1 MATKISET
9 ITIMK
14 LFSYRNFIIL
24 FTTLPV
30 TLLITILIFLNELPD
45 FSSLQK
51 YKPNVLTRVH
61 SSDGTLVKEFSREYR
76 IFVPIEDIPIQ
87 LKQAFISAED
97 KNFYKHFGI
106 DVIGILKA
114 SIRNIS
120 NYLNER
126 RPQGASTITQQVAKN
141 FLLNDELSLR
151 RKIKEALLAI
161 KIEQVLKK
169 NRILEL
175 YLNQIYLGS
184 GTYGVAAASNRYFK
198 KSLSELSIEEMAF
211 LAALPKAPSRYHPK
225 RNYEKA
231 FDRRNY
237 VLKRMFAND
246 FLDEHELQTL
256 LNKPLITELGI
267 KKEYYSSEFFIE
279 EIRKKIINIFDE
291 ETLYHGGLSVRTSLD
306 TRTQSLADSALKN
319 GLKNYDKR
327 HGFKGPLNKL
337 KNLDLKLI
345 KQKIKIPNSFFLARV
360 KLIND
365 NKAIIEVLINDELEE
380 GILSDY
386 KWARKYINDDYV
398 GPKIINVEDI
408 IEKDD
413 IIFVSNNSNGTFSLE
428 QIPEVNGAI
437 IVMDPFSGRVL
448 AMSGGFDFNLSNFN
462 RALQAKRQPGS
473 AFKPF
478 VYMSALENGLQ
489 PNSLI
494 LDAPFVID
502 QGGDL
507 GKWKPEN
514 YGKKF
519 YGPTPLRIG
528 IENSRNLMTIRI
540 AQYLGM
546 DKVSEIADRTGILND
561 MPKVLSMSLGAGE
574 TSLIKLTSAYAS
586 FVNGGKYLNPNIID
600 RIQDRR
606 GKNIYLADFGS
617 CENCRKPFIQD
628 DPRPILETNQRSI
641 FSPVNSYQMVS
652 ILKGAVD
659 RGTGKKTKIENIEI
673 AGKTGTTN
681 NNSDAWFIGFSS
693 EIIVGIY
700 VGFDSPKSLGKRET
714 GSSVALPI
722 FKDFMTGYYE
732 DDAPLPFIIPSG
744 IELVQINHQTG
755 QLSSGINDPKSIYE
769 AFSKSDNLVNNFET
783 LTGADGFKIIQVEE
797 DLSDDYVLY

>member
-1 MATKISET
+1 
-9 ITIMK
+9 MK
-14 LFSYRNFIIL
+14 LFSYRNFVIL
-24 FTTLPV
+24 FTVLPI
-30 TLLITILIFLNELPD
+30 TALITVLIFLNELPE
-45 FSSLQK
+45 FSSLK
-51 YKPNVLTRVH
+51 TYKPNVLTRVH

-76 IFVPIEDIPIQ
+76 IFIPIEDIPIQ

-97 KNFYKHFGI
+97 KNFYNHFGI
-106 DVIGILKA
+106 DGIGILKA

-161 KIEQVLKK
+161 KIEQVLEKD
-169 NRILEL
+169 RILEL

-198 KSLSELSIEEMAF
+198 KSLSELSIDEMAF

-246 FLDEHELQTL
+246 FLNKDQLETL
-256 LNKPLITELGI
+256 LKKPLITELG
-267 KKEYYSSEFFIE
+267 KKKQYYSSKFFIE

-306 TRTQSLADSALKN
+306 TRTQSLADNALKN

-327 HGFKGPLNKL
+327 HGFKGPLNKF
-337 KNLDLKLI
+337 KNIDLKLI
-345 KQKIKIPNSFFLARV
+345 KQKIKIPDSFLLARV
-360 KLIND
+360 KFIND
-365 NKAIIEVLINDELEE
+365 NKATIEVLINDDLKE
-380 GILSDY
+380 GYLSDF
-386 KWARKYINDDYV
+386 KWARKYINDNYV
-398 GPKIINVEDI
+398 GPKIDNVDDI
-408 IEKDD
+408 VEKDD
-413 IIFVSNNSNGTFSLE
+413 VILVSNNFNGTFSLE

-437 IVMDPFSGRVL
+437 VVMDPFSGRIL
-448 AMSGGFDFNLSNFN
+448 AMSGGFDFKLSNFN
-462 RALQAKRQPGS
+462 RALQANRQPGS

-546 DKVSEIADRTGILND
+546 DKVSEMANRTGILND

-586 FVNGGKYLNPNIID
+586 FVNGGKHVYPNIID

-606 GKNIYLADFGS
+606 GNNIYLADFGI
-617 CENCRKPFIQD
+617 CENCTNPFIQE
-628 DPRPILETNQRSI
+628 DPRPKLKTSQTSI

-673 AGKTGTTN
+673 GGKTGTTN
-681 NNSDAWFIGFSS
+681 NNTDAWFIGFTS

-722 FKDFMTGYYE
+722 FKEFMTGYYE
-732 DDAPLPFIIPSG
+732 DDTPLPFVIPSG

-783 LTGADGFKIIQVEE
+783 LTGADGFQIIQVEE

>member
-1 MATKISET
+1 MNKF
-9 ITIMK
+9 K
-14 LFSYRNFIIL
+14 
-24 FTTLPV
+24 
-30 TLLITILIFLNELPD
+30 
-45 FSSLQK
+45 
-51 YKPNVLTRVH
+51 NV
-61 SSDGTLVKEFSREYR
+61 
-76 IFVPIEDIPIQ
+76 
-87 LKQAFISAED
+87 
-97 KNFYKHFGI
+97 
-106 DVIGILKA
+106 
-114 SIRNIS
+114 
-120 NYLNER
+120 
-126 RPQGASTITQQVAKN
+126 
-141 FLLNDELSLR
+141 
-151 RKIKEALLAI
+151 
-161 KIEQVLKK
+161 
-169 NRILEL
+169 
-175 YLNQIYLGS
+175 
-184 GTYGVAAASNRYFK
+184 
-198 KSLSELSIEEMAF
+198 
-211 LAALPKAPSRYHPK
+211 
-225 RNYEKA
+225 
-231 FDRRNY
+231 
-237 VLKRMFAND
+237 
-246 FLDEHELQTL
+246 
-256 LNKPLITELGI
+256 
-267 KKEYYSSEFFIE
+267 
-279 EIRKKIINIFDE
+279 
-291 ETLYHGGLSVRTSLD
+291 
-306 TRTQSLADSALKN
+306 
-319 GLKNYDKR
+319 
-327 HGFKGPLNKL
+327 
-337 KNLDLKLI
+337 DLKLI
-345 KQKIKIPNSFFLARV
+345 KQKIKIPDSFLLARV
-360 KLIND
+360 KFIND
-365 NKAIIEVLINDELEE
+365 NKAIIEVLINDDLEE
-380 GILSDY
+380 GNLSDFT
-386 KWARKYINDDYV
+386 WARKYINDNYV
-398 GPKIINVEDI
+398 GPKIDNIDDI
-408 IEKDD
+408 VKKDD
-413 IIFVSNNSNGTFSLE
+413 IIFVSNNFNGTFSLE

-437 IVMDPFSGRVL
+437 VVMDPFSGRVF
-448 AMSGGFDFNLSNFN
+448 AMSGGFDFKLSNFN

-546 DKVSEIADRTGILND
+546 DKVSEMANRTGILND
-561 MPKVLSMSLGAGE
+561 MPNVLSMSLGAGE

-586 FVNGGKYLNPNIID
+586 FVNGGKYVYPNIID

-606 GKNIYLADFGS
+606 GNNIYLADFGT
-617 CENCRKPFIQD
+617 CENCTDPFIEE
-628 DPRPILETNQRSI
+628 DPRPKLETNQTSI

-673 AGKTGTTN
+673 GGKTGTTN
-681 NNSDAWFIGFSS
+681 NNTDAWFIGFTS

-722 FKDFMTGYYE
+722 FKEFMTGYYE
-732 DDAPLPFIIPSG
+732 DDTPLPFVIPSG

-783 LTGADGFKIIQVEE
+783 LTGADGFQIIQVEE

>member
-1 MATKISET
+1 
-9 ITIMK
+9 
-14 LFSYRNFIIL
+14 
-24 FTTLPV
+24 
-30 TLLITILIFLNELPD
+30 
-45 FSSLQK
+45 
-51 YKPNVLTRVH
+51 
-61 SSDGTLVKEFSREYR
+61 
-76 IFVPIEDIPIQ
+76 
-87 LKQAFISAED
+87 
-97 KNFYKHFGI
+97 
-106 DVIGILKA
+106 
-114 SIRNIS
+114 
-120 NYLNER
+120 
-126 RPQGASTITQQVAKN
+126 
-141 FLLNDELSLR
+141 
-151 RKIKEALLAI
+151 
-161 KIEQVLKK
+161 
-169 NRILEL
+169 
-175 YLNQIYLGS
+175 
-184 GTYGVAAASNRYFK
+184 K

-246 FLDEHELQTL
+246 FLDENELQTL
-256 LNKPLITELGI
+256 LKKPLITELGI

-769 AFSKSDNLVNNFET
+769 AFSKSD
-783 LTGADGFKIIQVEE
+783 
-797 DLSDDYVLY
+797 

>member
-1 MATKISET
+1 
-9 ITIMK
+9 MK
-14 LFSYRNFIIL
+14 LFSYRNLIIS
-24 FTTLPV
+24 FTALPIAV
-30 TLLITILIFLNELPD
+30 LITVLIFLNELPD
-45 FSSLQK
+45 FSSLK
-51 YKPNVLTRVH
+51 TYKPNVLTRVH

-76 IFVPIEDIPIQ
+76 IFIPIEDIPVQ

-97 KNFYKHFGI
+97 KNFYNHFGI
-106 DVIGILKA
+106 DGIGILKA

-161 KIEQVLKK
+161 KIEQVLEKD
-169 NRILEL
+169 RILEL

-198 KSLSELSIEEMAF
+198 KSLGELSIDEMAF

-225 RNYEKA
+225 KNYEKA

-237 VLKRMFAND
+237 VLKRMFVNG
-246 FLDEHELQTL
+246 FLDKYQLETL
-256 LNKPLITELGI
+256 LEKPLITELGT
-267 KKEYYSSEFFIE
+267 KKEYYSSKFFIE

-306 TRTQSLADSALKN
+306 TRTQSLADNALKN

-327 HGFKGPLNKL
+327 HGFKGPLNKS
-337 KNLDLKLI
+337 KSKDLKLI
-345 KQKIKIPNSFFLARV
+345 KQKIKIPDSFLLARV
-360 KLIND
+360 KLINE
-365 NKAIIEVLINDELEE
+365 NKATIEVLINDDLEE
-380 GILSDY
+380 GYLSDF
-386 KWARKYINDDYV
+386 KWARKYINDNYV
-398 GPKIINVEDI
+398 GPKIDNIDDI
-408 IEKDD
+408 IKKDD
-413 IIFVSNNSNGTFSLE
+413 IILVSNNFNGTFSLE

-437 IVMDPFSGRVL
+437 VVMDPFSGRIL
-448 AMSGGFDFNLSNFN
+448 AMSGGFDFKLSNFN
-462 RALQAKRQPGS
+462 RVFQAKRQPGS

-478 VYMSALENGLQ
+478 VYISALENGLQ

-514 YGKKF
+514 YGKQF

-546 DKVSEIADRTGILND
+546 DKVSEIAERTGILTD

-586 FVNGGKYLNPNIID
+586 FVNGGKYVNPNIID

-606 GKNIYLADFGS
+606 GKNIYLADFGN
-617 CENCRKPFIQD
+617 CENCSNPFIQEE
-628 DPRPILETNQRSI
+628 PRPKLETNQASI

-659 RGTGKKTKIENIEI
+659 RGTGKRTKIENIEI
-673 AGKTGTTN
+673 GGKTGTTN
-681 NNSDAWFIGFSS
+681 NNTDAWFIGFTS

-722 FKDFMTGYYE
+722 FKEFITGYYE
-732 DDAPLPFIIPSG
+732 DDAPLPFVIPSG
-744 IELVQINHQTG
+744 IELVKINHQTG
-755 QLSSGINDPKSIYE
+755 QLSSGINDNKSIYE

-783 LTGADGFKIIQVEE
+783 LLGAEGFQIIQVEE

>member
-1 MATKISET
+1 
-9 ITIMK
+9 MK

-24 FTTLPV
+24 FTALPI
-30 TLLITILIFLNELPD
+30 TALITVLIFLNELPE
-45 FSSLQK
+45 FSSLK
-51 YKPNVLTRVH
+51 TYKPNVLTRVH

-76 IFVPIEDIPIQ
+76 IFIPIEDVPIQ

-97 KNFYKHFGI
+97 KNFYNHFGI
-106 DVIGILKA
+106 DGIGILKA

-161 KIEQVLKK
+161 KIEQVLEKD
-169 NRILEL
+169 RILEL

-198 KSLSELSIEEMAF
+198 KSLSELSIDEMAF

-246 FLDEHELQTL
+246 FLNKDQLETL
-256 LNKPLITELGI
+256 IKKPLITELGT
-267 KKEYYSSEFFIE
+267 KKEYYSSKFFIE

-306 TRTQSLADSALKN
+306 TRTQSLADNALKN

-327 HGFKGPLNKL
+327 HGFKGPLNKF
-337 KNLDLKLI
+337 KNVDLKLI
-345 KQKIKIPNSFFLARV
+345 KQKIKIPDSFLLARV
-360 KLIND
+360 KFIDN
-365 NKAIIEVLINDELEE
+365 NKATIEVLIDDDVEE
-380 GILSDY
+380 GNLSDF
-386 KWARKYINDDYV
+386 KWARKYINDNYV
-398 GPKIINVEDI
+398 GPKIDNVDDVV
-408 IEKDD
+408 EKDD
-413 IIFVSNNSNGTFSLE
+413 IILVSNNFNGTFSLE

-437 IVMDPFSGRVL
+437 VVMDPFSGRIL
-448 AMSGGFDFNLSNFN
+448 AMSGGFDFKLSNFN

-546 DKVSEIADRTGILND
+546 DKVSEMANRTGILND

-586 FVNGGKYLNPNIID
+586 FVNGGKYVYPNIID

-606 GKNIYLADFGS
+606 GNNIYLADFGI
-617 CENCRKPFIQD
+617 CKNCTNPFIQE
-628 DPRPILETNQRSI
+628 DPRPKLETNQTSI

-673 AGKTGTTN
+673 GGKTGTTN
-681 NNSDAWFIGFSS
+681 NNTDAWFIGFTS

-722 FKDFMTGYYE
+722 FKEFMAGYYE
-732 DDAPLPFIIPSG
+732 DDAPLPFVIPSG
-744 IELVQINHQTG
+744 IELVQINYQTG

-783 LTGADGFKIIQVEE
+783 LTGADGFQIIQVEE

>member
-106 DVIGILKA
+106 DGIGILKA

-256 LNKPLITELGI
+256 LKKPLITELGI

-337 KNLDLKLI
+337 KNIDLKLI

-398 GPKIINVEDI
+398 GPKIIYVEDI

>member
-1 MATKISET
+1 
-9 ITIMK
+9 MK

-169 NRILEL
+169 DRILEL

-246 FLDEHELQTL
+246 FLDENELQTL
-256 LNKPLITELGI
+256 LKKPLITELGI

>member
-1 MATKISET
+1 MR
-9 ITIMK
+9 

-106 DVIGILKA
+106 DGIGILKA

-169 NRILEL
+169 DRILEL

-256 LNKPLITELGI
+256 LKKPLITELGI
-267 KKEYYSSEFFIE
+267 KKDYYSSEFFIE

-398 GPKIINVEDI
+398 GPKIINIEDI

-755 QLSSGINDPKSIYE
+755 QLSSGTNDPKSIYE

>member
-246 FLDEHELQTL
+246 FLDENELQTL
-256 LNKPLITELGI
+256 LKKPLITELGI

-546 DKVSEIADRTGILND
+546 DKVSEIAERTGILND

>member
-1 MATKISET
+1 
-9 ITIMK
+9 MK

-24 FTTLPV
+24 FTALPV
-30 TLLITILIFLNELPD
+30 TLIITILIFLNELPD

-106 DVIGILKA
+106 DGIGILKA

-169 NRILEL
+169 DRILEL

-198 KSLSELSIEEMAF
+198 KSLSELSIEQMAF

-246 FLDEHELQTL
+246 FLDKYELQTL
-256 LNKPLITELGI
+256 LKKPLITELGI
-267 KKEYYSSEFFIE
+267 KKEYYSSEFFLE

-337 KNLDLKLI
+337 KNIDLNLI
-345 KQKIKIPNSFFLARV
+345 KQKIKIPDSFFLARV

-380 GILSDY
+380 GILSNY
-386 KWARKYINDDYV
+386 KWARKYINDNYV

-413 IIFVSNNSNGTFSLE
+413 IIFVSNNFNGTFSLE

-437 IVMDPFSGRVL
+437 IVMDPFSGRIL

-528 IENSRNLMTIRI
+528 VENSRNLMTIRI

-586 FVNGGKYLNPNIID
+586 FVNGGKHINPNIID

-606 GKNIYLADFGS
+606 GKNIYLADFGN
-617 CENCRKPFIQD
+617 CENCRKPFIQE
-628 DPRPILETNQRSI
+628 DPIPILETNQRSI

-673 AGKTGTTN
+673 GGKTGTTN
-681 NNSDAWFIGFSS
+681 NNTDAWFIGFSS

-722 FKDFMTGYYE
+722 FKEFMSGYYE

-755 QLSSGINDPKSIYE
+755 QLSYGINDPKSIYE
-769 AFSKSDNLVNNFET
+769 AFSKSDNLANNFET

>member
-1 MATKISET
+1 MATYISET

-24 FTTLPV
+24 FTALPV
-30 TLLITILIFLNELPD
+30 TLLITILIFLSELPD
-45 FSSLQK
+45 FSSLQE

-61 SSDGTLVKEFSREYR
+61 SSDGTLIKEFSREYR

-106 DVIGILKA
+106 DGIGILKA

-169 NRILEL
+169 DRILEL

-256 LNKPLITELGI
+256 LKKPLITELGI

-306 TRTQSLADSALKN
+306 TRTQSLADSALRN

-327 HGFKGPLNKL
+327 HGFKGPLNKF
-337 KNLDLKLI
+337 KNIDLNLI
-345 KQKIKIPNSFFLARV
+345 REKIKIPNSFFLARV

-365 NKAIIEVLINDELEE
+365 NKAIIEVLLNDELEE

-502 QGGDL
+502 QGGEL

-617 CENCRKPFIQD
+617 CENCRKPFIED

-652 ILKGAVD
+652 ILKGVVD

-673 AGKTGTTN
+673 GGKTGTTN
-681 NNSDAWFIGFSS
+681 NNSDAWFIGSSS

-755 QLSSGINDPKSIYE
+755 QLSSGTNDTKSIYE

>member
-246 FLDEHELQTL
+246 FLDENELQTL
-256 LNKPLITELGI
+256 LKKPLITELGI

-437 IVMDPFSGRVL
+437 IVMDPFSGRIL

>member
-1 MATKISET
+1 
-9 ITIMK
+9 MK
-14 LFSYRNFIIL
+14 LFSYRNLIIL
-24 FTTLPV
+24 FTALPI
-30 TLLITILIFLNELPD
+30 TALITVLIFLNELPE
-45 FSSLQK
+45 FSSLK
-51 YKPNVLTRVH
+51 TYKPNVLTRVH
-61 SSDGTLVKEFSREYR
+61 STDGTLVKEFSREYR
-76 IFVPIEDIPIQ
+76 IFIPIEDVPIQ

-97 KNFYKHFGI
+97 KNFYNHFGI
-106 DVIGILKA
+106 DGIGILKA

-120 NYLNER
+120 NFLNER

-161 KIEQVLKK
+161 KIEQVLEKD
-169 NRILEL
+169 RILEL

-198 KSLSELSIEEMAF
+198 KSLSELSIDEMAF

-246 FLDEHELQTL
+246 FLNKDQLEIL
-256 LNKPLITELGI
+256 LKKPLITELGTT
-267 KKEYYSSEFFIE
+267 KEYYSSKFFIE

-306 TRTQSLADSALKN
+306 TRTQSLAGNALKN

-327 HGFKGPLNKL
+327 HGFKGPLNKF
-337 KNLDLKLI
+337 KNVDLKLI
-345 KQKIKIPNSFFLARV
+345 KQKIKIPDSFLLARV
-360 KLIND
+360 KFIDN
-365 NKAIIEVLINDELEE
+365 NKATIEVLIDDDVEE
-380 GILSDY
+380 GNLSDF
-386 KWARKYINDDYV
+386 KWARKYINDNYV
-398 GPKIINVEDI
+398 GPKIDNVDDVV
-408 IEKDD
+408 EKDD
-413 IIFVSNNSNGTFSLE
+413 IILVSNNFNGTFSLE

-437 IVMDPFSGRVL
+437 VVMDPFSGRIL
-448 AMSGGFDFNLSNFN
+448 AMSGGFDFKLSNFN

-546 DKVSEIADRTGILND
+546 DKVSEMANRTGILND

-586 FVNGGKYLNPNIID
+586 FVNGGKYVYPNIID

-606 GKNIYLADFGS
+606 GNNIYLADFGI
-617 CENCRKPFIQD
+617 CKNCTNPFIQE
-628 DPRPILETNQRSI
+628 DPRPKLETNQTSI

-673 AGKTGTTN
+673 GGKTGTTN
-681 NNSDAWFIGFSS
+681 NNTDAWFIGFTS

-722 FKDFMTGYYE
+722 FKEFMAGYYE
-732 DDAPLPFIIPSG
+732 DDAPLPFVIPSG
-744 IELVQINHQTG
+744 IELVQINYQTG

-783 LTGADGFKIIQVEE
+783 LTGADGFQIIQVEE

>member
-1 MATKISET
+1 
-9 ITIMK
+9 MK
-14 LFSYRNFIIL
+14 LFSYRNLIIS
-24 FTTLPV
+24 FTALPIAV
-30 TLLITILIFLNELPD
+30 LITVLIFLNELPD
-45 FSSLQK
+45 FSSLK
-51 YKPNVLTRVH
+51 TYKPNVLTRVH

-76 IFVPIEDIPIQ
+76 IFIPIEDIPVQ

-97 KNFYKHFGI
+97 KNFYNHFGI
-106 DVIGILKA
+106 DGIGILKA

-161 KIEQVLKK
+161 KIEQVLEKD
-169 NRILEL
+169 RILEL

-198 KSLSELSIEEMAF
+198 KSLGELSIDEMAF

-225 RNYEKA
+225 KNYEKA

-237 VLKRMFAND
+237 VLKRMFVNG
-246 FLDEHELQTL
+246 FLDKYQLETL
-256 LNKPLITELGI
+256 LEKPLITELGT
-267 KKEYYSSEFFIE
+267 KKEYYSSKFFIE

-306 TRTQSLADSALKN
+306 TRTQSLADNALKN

-327 HGFKGPLNKL
+327 HGFKGPLNKS
-337 KNLDLKLI
+337 KSKDLELI
-345 KQKIKIPNSFFLARV
+345 KQKIKIPDSFLLARV
-360 KLIND
+360 KLINE
-365 NKAIIEVLINDELEE
+365 NKATIEVLINDDLEE
-380 GILSDY
+380 GYLSDF
-386 KWARKYINDDYV
+386 KWARKYINDNYV
-398 GPKIINVEDI
+398 GPKIDNIDDI
-408 IEKDD
+408 IKKDD
-413 IIFVSNNSNGTFSLE
+413 IILVSNNFNGTFSLE

-437 IVMDPFSGRVL
+437 VVMDPFSGRIL
-448 AMSGGFDFNLSNFN
+448 AMSGGFDFKLSNFN
-462 RALQAKRQPGS
+462 RVFQAKRQPGS

-478 VYMSALENGLQ
+478 VYISALENGLQ

-514 YGKKF
+514 YGKQF

-546 DKVSEIADRTGILND
+546 DKVSEIAERTGILTD

-586 FVNGGKYLNPNIID
+586 FVNGGKYVNPNIID

-606 GKNIYLADFGS
+606 GKNIYLADFGN
-617 CENCRKPFIQD
+617 CENCSNPFIQEE
-628 DPRPILETNQRSI
+628 PRPKLETNQASI

-659 RGTGKKTKIENIEI
+659 RGTGKRTKIENIEI
-673 AGKTGTTN
+673 GGKTGTTN
-681 NNSDAWFIGFSS
+681 NNTDAWFIGFTS

-722 FKDFMTGYYE
+722 FKEFITGYYE
-732 DDAPLPFIIPSG
+732 DDAPLPFVIPSG
-744 IELVQINHQTG
+744 IELVKINHQTG
-755 QLSSGINDPKSIYE
+755 QLSSGINDNKSIYE

-783 LTGADGFKIIQVEE
+783 LLGAEGFQIIQVEE